1 MGNRRSKGKTD
12 VRENKYDDPVFFEKY
27 AQMNRSRLGLQGA
40 GEWKTLEPM
49 LPDFAG
55 RDVLDLGCG
64 YGWHCAYAAE
74 HGARSVLGLD
84 ISGKM
89 LAVARGHHAASV
101 IEYRRMA
108 MEDADFADGSFDVV
122 LSSLAFH
129 YVADFGALVR
139 KIVRW
144 LRPGGDFVFS
154 CEHPVFTAEG
164 PQNWYRDEQGN
175 ILHFPVDNYYIEGR
189 RQAVFLG
196 ERVTKYHRTLTSY
209 AGALLSG
216 GFTLTGLAEPQPP
229 QEMIDTVPGMAD
241 ELRRPMMLILSAKK
255 Q

>member
-1 MGNRRSKGKTD
+1 MK
-12 VRENKYDDPVFFEKY
+12 ENKYDDPVFFEKY
-27 AQMNRSRLGLQGA
+27 AQMDRSRLGLQAA

-74 HGARSVLGLD
+74 RGARSVLGLD
-84 ISGKM
+84 ISEKM
-89 LAVARGHHAASV
+89 LEVARGHHAASV

-164 PQNWYRDEQGN
+164 PQDWYRDEQGN

-209 AGALLSG
+209 VGALLSG

-229 QEMIDTVPGMAD
+229 QEMIGTVPGMAD

>member
-1 MGNRRSKGKTD
+1 MK
-12 VRENKYDDPVFFEKY
+12 ENKYDDPVFFAKY
-27 AQMNRSRLGLQGA
+27 ARMDRSRFGLKAA
-40 GEWKTLEPM
+40 GEWRTLEPM
-49 LPDFAG
+49 LPDFTG

-84 ISGKM
+84 LSEKM
-89 LAVARGHHAASV
+89 LAVAQKEHAAPP
-101 IEYRRMA
+101 IEYCRMA
-108 MEDADFADGSFDVV
+108 MEDADFADGSFDVA

-139 KIVRW
+139 KTAHW

-154 CEHPVFTAEG
+154 CEHPG
-164 PQNWYRDEQGN
+164 SQDWCRDENGK
-175 ILHFPVDNYYIEGR
+175 ILHFPVDNYYMEGE

-196 ERVTKYHRTLTSY
+196 ERVTKYHRTLTDY
-209 AGALLSG
+209 VGALLSN
-216 GFTLTGLAEPQPP
+216 GFMLTGLAEPQPP
-229 QEMIDTVPGMAD
+229 QEMIDAIPGMVD
-241 ELRRPMMLILSAKK
+241 ELRRPMMLILAAKK

>member
-1 MGNRRSKGKTD
+1 M
-12 VRENKYDDPVFFEKY
+12 RENKYDDPVFFEKY
-27 AQMNRSRLGLQGA
+27 AQMDRSRLGLKGA
-40 GEWKTLEPM
+40 GEWQTLEPM

-84 ISGKM
+84 ISRKM
-89 LAVARGHHAASV
+89 LAVAREQHAASV
-101 IEYRRMA
+101 IEYRQAA

-129 YVADFGALVR
+129 YVAEFGSLVR
-139 KIVRW
+139 KTARW

-154 CEHPVFTAEG
+154 CEHPVFTAAG
-164 PQNWYRDEQGN
+164 SQDWYRDENGN
-175 ILHFPVDNYYIEGR
+175 ILHFPVDNYYIEGE

-209 AGALLSG
+209 VNALLSN
-216 GFTLTGLAEPQPP
+216 GFALTGLAEPQPP
-229 QEMIDTVPGMAD
+229 QEMVDTIPDMAD
-241 ELRRPMMLILSAKK
+241 ELRRPMMLILAAKK

>member
-1 MGNRRSKGKTD
+1 MGKRRSKGKTD

-27 AQMNRSRLGLQGA
+27 AQMDRSRLGLQGA

-89 LAVARGHHAASV
+89 LEVARGHHAASV

-164 PQNWYRDEQGN
+164 PQDWYRDEQGN

-196 ERVTKYHRTLTSY
+196 EQVTKYHRTLTSY
-209 AGALLSG
+209 VGALLSG
-216 GFTLTGLAEPQPP
+216 GFTLTGLAEPHPP

>member
-1 MGNRRSKGKTD
+1 MK
-12 VRENKYDDPVFFEKY
+12 ENKYYDPVFFAKY
-27 AQMNRSRLGLQGA
+27 ARMDRSRFGLKAA
-40 GEWKTLEPM
+40 GEWRTLEPM
-49 LPDFAG
+49 LPDFTG

-84 ISGKM
+84 LSEKM
-89 LAVARGHHAASV
+89 LAVAQKEHAAPP
-101 IEYRRMA
+101 IEYCRMA
-108 MEDADFADGSFDVV
+108 MEDADFADGSFDVA

-139 KIVRW
+139 KTAHW

-164 PQNWYRDEQGN
+164 SQDWCRDENGK
-175 ILHFPVDNYYIEGR
+175 ILHFPVDNYYMEGE

-196 ERVTKYHRTLTSY
+196 ERVTKYHRTLTDY
-209 AGALLSG
+209 VGALLSN
-216 GFTLTGLAEPQPP
+216 GFMLTGLAEPQPP
-229 QEMIDTVPGMAD
+229 QEMIDAIPGMAD
-241 ELRRPMMLILSAKK
+241 ELRRPMMLILAAKK

>member
-1 MGNRRSKGKTD
+1 
-12 VRENKYDDPVFFEKY
+12 
-27 AQMNRSRLGLQGA
+27 
-40 GEWKTLEPM
+40 M
-49 LPDFAG
+49 LPDFTG

-84 ISGKM
+84 LSEKM
-89 LAVARGHHAASV
+89 LAVAQKEHAAPP
-101 IEYRRMA
+101 IEYCRMA
-108 MEDADFADGSFDVV
+108 MEDADFADGSFDVA

-139 KIVRW
+139 KTAHW

-164 PQNWYRDEQGN
+164 SQDWYRDENGK
-175 ILHFPVDNYYIEGR
+175 ILHFPVDNYYMEGE

-196 ERVTKYHRTLTSY
+196 ERVTKYHRTLTGY
-209 AGALLSG
+209 VGALLSN
-216 GFTLTGLAEPQPP
+216 GFMLTGLAEPQPP
-229 QEMIDTVPGMAD
+229 QEMIDTIPGMAD
-241 ELRRPMMLILSAKK
+241 ELRRPMMLILAAKK
-255 Q
+255 TIEKEPVI

>member
-1 MGNRRSKGKTD
+1 MKGKTD
-12 VRENKYDDPVFFEKY
+12 VKENKYDDPVFFEKY
-27 AQMNRSRLGLQGA
+27 AQMDRSRLGLQGA

-89 LAVARGHHAASV
+89 LEVARGHHAASV

-164 PQNWYRDEQGN
+164 SQDWYRDEQGN

-209 AGALLSG
+209 VGALLSG

-229 QEMIDTVPGMAD
+229 QEMIGTVPGMAD

>member
-1 MGNRRSKGKTD
+1 MK
-12 VRENKYDDPVFFEKY
+12 ENKYDDPVFFEKY
-27 AQMNRSRLGLQGA
+27 AQMDRSRLGLQGA
-40 GEWKTLEPM
+40 GEWKTLEAM

-89 LAVARGHHAASV
+89 LEVARGHHAASV

-164 PQNWYRDEQGN
+164 PQDWYRDEQGN

-209 AGALLSG
+209 VGALLSG

>member
-1 MGNRRSKGKTD
+1 MK
-12 VRENKYDDPVFFEKY
+12 ENKYDDPVFFEKY
-27 AQMNRSRLGLQGA
+27 AQMDRSRLGLQGA

-89 LAVARGHHAASV
+89 LEVARGHHAASV

-164 PQNWYRDEQGN
+164 SQDWYRDEQGN

-209 AGALLSG
+209 VGALLSG

>member
-1 MGNRRSKGKTD
+1 MK
-12 VRENKYDDPVFFEKY
+12 ENKYDDPVFFAKY
-27 AQMNRSRLGLQGA
+27 ARMDRSRFGLKAA
-40 GEWKTLEPM
+40 GEWRTLEPM
-49 LPDFAG
+49 LPDFTG

-84 ISGKM
+84 LSEKM
-89 LAVARGHHAASV
+89 LAVAQKEHAAPP
-101 IEYRRMA
+101 IEYCRMA
-108 MEDADFADGSFDVV
+108 MEDADFADGSFDVA

-139 KIVRW
+139 KTAHW

-164 PQNWYRDEQGN
+164 SQDWCRDENGK
-175 ILHFPVDNYYIEGR
+175 ILHFPVDNYYMEGE

-196 ERVTKYHRTLTSY
+196 ERVTKYHRTLTDY
-209 AGALLSG
+209 VGALLSN
-216 GFTLTGLAEPQPP
+216 GFMLTGLAEPQPP
-229 QEMIDTVPGMAD
+229 QEMIDAIPGMAD
-241 ELRRPMMLILSAKK
+241 ELRRPMMLILAAKK
-255 Q
+255 R

>member
-1 MGNRRSKGKTD
+1 MK
-12 VRENKYDDPVFFEKY
+12 ENKYDDPVFFEKY
-27 AQMNRSRLGLQGA
+27 AQMDRSRLGLQGA

-89 LAVARGHHAASV
+89 LEVARGHQAASV

-164 PQNWYRDEQGN
+164 PQDWYRDEQGN

-196 ERVTKYHRTLTSY
+196 EQVTKYHRTLTSY
-209 AGALLSG
+209 VGALLSG
-216 GFTLTGLAEPQPP
+216 GFTLTGLAEPHPP

>member
-1 MGNRRSKGKTD
+1 M
-12 VRENKYDDPVFFEKY
+12 RENKYDDPVFFEKY
-27 AQMNRSRLGLQGA
+27 AQMDRSRLGLKGA
-40 GEWKTLEPM
+40 GEWQTLEPM

-84 ISGKM
+84 ISRKM
-89 LAVARGHHAASV
+89 LAVAREQHAASV
-101 IEYRRMA
+101 IEYRQAA
-108 MEDADFADGSFDVV
+108 MEDADFAEGSFDVV

-129 YVADFGALVR
+129 YVAEFGSLVR
-139 KIVRW
+139 KTARW

-164 PQNWYRDEQGN
+164 SQDWYRDENGN
-175 ILHFPVDNYYIEGR
+175 ILHFPVDNYYIEGE

-209 AGALLSG
+209 VGALLSN
-216 GFTLTGLAEPQPP
+216 GFALTGLAEPQPP
-229 QEMIDTVPGMAD
+229 QEMVDTIPDMAD
-241 ELRRPMMLILSAKK
+241 ELRRPMMLIIRAVK

>member
-1 MGNRRSKGKTD
+1 MK
-12 VRENKYDDPVFFEKY
+12 ENKYDDPVFFAKY
-27 AQMNRSRLGLQGA
+27 ARMDRSRFGLKAA
-40 GEWKTLEPM
+40 GEWRTLEPM
-49 LPDFAG
+49 LPDFTG

-84 ISGKM
+84 ISRKM
-89 LAVARGHHAASV
+89 LAVAREQHAAPV
-101 IEYRRMA
+101 IEYRQAA
-108 MEDADFADGSFDVV
+108 MEDADFAEGSFDVV

-129 YVADFGALVR
+129 YVADFGPLVR
-139 KIVRW
+139 KTARW

-164 PQNWYRDEQGN
+164 SQDWYRDENGN
-175 ILHFPVDNYYIEGR
+175 ILHFPVDNYYIEGE

-209 AGALLSG
+209 VNALLSN
-216 GFTLTGLAEPQPP
+216 GFALTGLAEPQPP
-229 QEMIDTVPGMAD
+229 QEMIDAIPGMAD
-241 ELRRPMMLILSAKK
+241 ELRRPMMLILAAKK

>member
-1 MGNRRSKGKTD
+1 MK
-12 VRENKYDDPVFFEKY
+12 ENKYDDPVFFEKY
-27 AQMNRSRLGLQGA
+27 AQMDRSRLGLYGA
-40 GEWKTLEPM
+40 GEWRTLEPM

-84 ISGKM
+84 ISEKM
-89 LAVARGHHAASV
+89 LAVACRDHAAPV
-101 IEYRRMA
+101 ITYRNVA
-108 MEDADFADGSFDVV
+108 MEDAAFADGSFDVV

-129 YVADFGALVR
+129 YVADFGSLVR
-139 KIVRW
+139 KTARW

-164 PQNWYRDEQGN
+164 SQDWYRDENGS
-175 ILHFPVDNYYIEGR
+175 ILHFPVDNYYMEGER
-189 RQAVFLG
+189 NAVFLG

-209 AGALLSG
+209 VNTLLDN
-216 GFTLTGLAEPQPP
+216 GFALTGLAEPQPT
-229 QEMIDTVPGMAD
+229 QEMIDTIPGMAD
-241 ELRRPMMLILSAKK
+241 ELRRPMMLILAAKK
-255 Q
+255 R

>member
-1 MGNRRSKGKTD
+1 MK
-12 VRENKYDDPVFFEKY
+12 ENAYDNPVFFEKY
-27 AQMNRSRLGLQGA
+27 AQMDRSRLGLQGA
-40 GEWKTLEPM
+40 GEWKTLEAM

-89 LAVARGHHAASV
+89 LEVARGHHAASV

-164 PQNWYRDEQGN
+164 PQDWYRDEQGN

-209 AGALLSG
+209 VGALLSG

-229 QEMIDTVPGMAD
+229 QEMIGTVPGMAD

>member
-1 MGNRRSKGKTD
+1 MTD
-12 VRENKYDDPVFFEKY
+12 VKENKYDDPVFFEKY
-27 AQMNRSRLGLQGA
+27 AQMDRSRLGLQGA

-89 LAVARGHHAASV
+89 LEVARGHHAASV

-164 PQNWYRDEQGN
+164 SQDWYRDEQGN

-209 AGALLSG
+209 VGALLSG

-229 QEMIDTVPGMAD
+229 QEMIGTVPGMAD

>member
-1 MGNRRSKGKTD
+1 MK
-12 VRENKYDDPVFFEKY
+12 ENKYDDPVFFAKY
-27 AQMNRSRLGLQGA
+27 ARMDRSRFGLKAA
-40 GEWKTLEPM
+40 GEWRTLEPM
-49 LPDFAG
+49 LPDFTG

-84 ISGKM
+84 LSEKM
-89 LAVARGHHAASV
+89 LAVAQKEHAAPP
-101 IEYRRMA
+101 IEYCRMA
-108 MEDADFADGSFDVV
+108 MEDADFADGSFDVA

-139 KIVRW
+139 KTAHW

-164 PQNWYRDEQGN
+164 SQDWCRDENGK
-175 ILHFPVDNYYIEGR
+175 ILHFPVDNYYMEGE

-196 ERVTKYHRTLTSY
+196 ERVTKYHRTLTDY
-209 AGALLSG
+209 VGALLSN
-216 GFTLTGLAEPQPP
+216 GFMLTGLAEPQPP
-229 QEMIDTVPGMAD
+229 QEMIDAIPGMKD
-241 ELRRPMMLILSAKK
+241 ELRRPMMLILAAKK

>member
-1 MGNRRSKGKTD
+1 MTD
-12 VRENKYDDPVFFEKY
+12 VKENKYDDPVFFEKY
-27 AQMNRSRLGLQGA
+27 AQMDRSRLGLQGA

-89 LAVARGHHAASV
+89 LEVARGHHAASV
-101 IEYRRMA
+101 IEYCRMA

-164 PQNWYRDEQGN
+164 PQDWYRDEQGN

-209 AGALLSG
+209 VGALLSG

>member
-1 MGNRRSKGKTD
+1 M
-12 VRENKYDDPVFFEKY
+12 RENKYDNPVFFAKY
-27 AQMNRSRLGLQGA
+27 AQMDRSHLGLKGA
-40 GEWKTLEPM
+40 GEWQTLEPM

-84 ISGKM
+84 ISRKM
-89 LAVARGHHAASV
+89 LAVAREQHAASV
-101 IEYRRMA
+101 IEYRQAA

-129 YVADFGALVR
+129 YVADFGQLVR
-139 KIVRW
+139 KTARW

-164 PQNWYRDEQGN
+164 SQDWYRDENGN
-175 ILHFPVDNYYIEGR
+175 ILHFPVDNYYIEGE

-209 AGALLSG
+209 VGALLSN
-216 GFTLTGLAEPQPP
+216 GFALTGLAEPQPP
-229 QEMIDTVPGMAD
+229 QEMVDTIPDMAD
-241 ELRRPMMLILSAKK
+241 ELRRPMMLILAAKK

>member
-1 MGNRRSKGKTD
+1 MK
-12 VRENKYDDPVFFEKY
+12 ENKYDDPVFFEKY
-27 AQMNRSRLGLQGA
+27 AQMDRSRLGLQGA

-89 LAVARGHHAASV
+89 LEVARGHHAASV

-164 PQNWYRDEQGN
+164 SQDWYRDEQGN

-209 AGALLSG
+209 VGALLSG

-229 QEMIDTVPGMAD
+229 QEMIGTVPGMAD

>member
-1 MGNRRSKGKTD
+1 MTYVK
-12 VRENKYDDPVFFEKY
+12 ENKYDDPVFFEKY
-27 AQMNRSRLGLQGA
+27 AQMDRSRLGLQGA

-89 LAVARGHHAASV
+89 LEVARGHHAASV

-164 PQNWYRDEQGN
+164 SQDWYRDEQGN

-209 AGALLSG
+209 VGALLSG

-229 QEMIDTVPGMAD
+229 QEMIGTVPGMAD

>member
-1 MGNRRSKGKTD
+1 M
-12 VRENKYDDPVFFEKY
+12 RENKYDNPVFFAKY
-27 AQMNRSRLGLQGA
+27 AQMDRSRLGLKGA
-40 GEWKTLEPM
+40 GEWQTLEPM

-84 ISGKM
+84 ISRKM
-89 LAVARGHHAASV
+89 LAVAREQHAAPV
-101 IEYRRMA
+101 IEYRQAA
-108 MEDADFADGSFDVV
+108 MEEADFADGSFDVV

-129 YVADFGALVR
+129 YVVDFGALVR
-139 KIVRW
+139 KTARW

-164 PQNWYRDEQGN
+164 SQDWYRDENGN
-175 ILHFPVDNYYIEGR
+175 ILHFPVDNYYIEGE

-209 AGALLSG
+209 VGALLSN
-216 GFTLTGLAEPQPP
+216 GFALTGLAEPQPP
-229 QEMIDTVPGMAD
+229 QEMVDTIPDMAD
-241 ELRRPMMLILSAKK
+241 ELRRPMMLILAAKK